1 MKRIWIVA
9 LTLAT
14 GLCAAQAEASR
25 VRTLDEIEGTHLTF
39 MRSEEK
45 LARDVYL
52 TLAATYV
59 GQPAAEVFTNIGDGS
74 EQTHTDAV
82 RDMLES
88 YGLEDPNPDA
98 NNLPDSIG
106 VFVHDDDDDDDDGYG
121 GEYGWYF
128 QEKFDALVKWG
139 SEDLL
144 SALYVGGFI
153 EELDMLDIIDCPK
166 VIREHEDNIGEDGA
180 CGLNYTDEKALKTL
194 YTHLV
199 EGSENHL
206 RAFVKNIEQLT
217 GEPYV
222 AQVLSQEQVDE
233 ILGR

>member
-9 LTLAT
+9 LALAT

-98 NNLPDSIG
+98 NVLPDSIG
-106 VFVHDDDDDDDDGYG
+106 VFVHKSDDGYG
-121 GEYGWYF
+121 GEYGSYF
-128 QEKFDALVKWG
+128 QEKFDALVEWG
-139 SEDLL
+139 SADLL
-144 SALYVGGFI
+144 SALYVGAFI
-153 EELDMLDIIDCPK
+153 EELDMLDIIECPK
-166 VIREHEDNIGEDGA
+166 VIRDNEDNIGEDDA

-206 RAFVKNIEQLT
+206 RAFVDNIEQLMP
-217 GEPYV
+217 EEYEYQ
-222 AQVLSQEQVDE
+222 AQVLEQDQVDA

>member
-1 MKRIWIVA
+1 MKKMSIIV
-9 LTLAT
+9 LLLIS
-14 GLCAAQAEASR
+14 GLCVAQAEAGRISA
-25 VRTLDEIEGTHLTF
+25 LDEIEATHLTF

-52 TLAATYV
+52 TLAAMYQ
-59 GQPAAEVFTNIGDGS
+59 GQPAANVFTNIGDGS

-82 RDMLES
+82 RDTLES
-88 YGLEDPNPDA
+88 YGLKDPNPDA
-98 NNLPDSIG
+98 NELPDNIG
-106 VFVHDDDDDDDDGYG
+106 VFVHEPDDGYG

-128 QEKFDALVKWG
+128 QEKFNDLVAWG
-139 SEDLL
+139 SKDLEN
-144 SALYVGGFI
+144 ALYVGAFI

-166 VIREHEDNIGEDGA
+166 VIRENEGNIGEDDP
-180 CGLNYTDEKALKTL
+180 CGLSYTDEKALKTL

-206 RAFVKNIEQLT
+206 RAFVMNIEQLT
-217 GEPYV
+217 GETYE
-222 AQVLSQEQVDE
+222 AQVLDPDQVDA

>member
-1 MKRIWIVA
+1 MKRSTIVG
-9 LTLAT
+9 LLLAT
-14 GLCAAQAEASR
+14 GICVVAAAPNQ
-25 VRTLDEIEGTHLTF
+25 VRTLDEIEATHLTF

-52 TLAATYV
+52 TLAVLYE
-59 GQPAAEVFTNIGDGS
+59 GQPAADVFINIGDGS

-88 YGLEDPNPDA
+88 YNLEDPNVDA
-98 NNLPDSIG
+98 NVLPENIG
-106 VFVHDDDDDDDDGYG
+106 NFDG

-128 QEKFDALVKWG
+128 EEKYDALVEKAREG
-139 SEDLL
+139 LV
-144 SALYVGGFI
+144 SALYVGALI
-153 EELDMLDIIDCPK
+153 EELDMGDIINCPK
-166 VIREHEDNIGEDGA
+166 VIIEYEDDIGDEG
-180 CGLNYTDEKALKTL
+180 CGLNYTDEKAIKNL

-199 EGSENHL
+199 DGSENHL

-217 GEPYV
+217 GVTYQ
-222 AQVLSQEQVDE
+222 AQILTQEEVDA

>member
-1 MKRIWIVA
+1 MKRTTILGLLLV
-9 LTLAT
+9 T
-14 GLCAAQAEASR
+14 GCCAANAAPDS

-52 TLAATYV
+52 TLALKYE
-59 GQPAAEVFTNIGDGS
+59 GQPAAEVFTNIGEGS
-74 EQTHTDAV
+74 EQTHTDTV
-82 RDMLES
+82 RDTLES

-98 NNLPDSIG
+98 NDLPANIG
-106 VFVHDDDDDDDDGYG
+106 VFEG

-128 QEKFDALVKWG
+128 QEKFAALVANG
-139 SEDLL
+139 SANLL
-144 SALYVGGFI
+144 SALYVGAFI
-153 EELDMLDIIDCPK
+153 EELDMLDIIECPR
-166 VIREHEDNIGEDGA
+166 VILAHEENIGELG
-180 CGLNYTDEKALKTL
+180 CGLNYTDEKALRNL

-199 EGSENHL
+199 DGSESHL

-217 GEPYV
+217 GETYQ
-222 AQVLSQEQVDE
+222 AQVLGQETVDE

>member
-1 MKRIWIVA
+1 MKRSTIVG
-9 LTLAT
+9 LMLAT
-14 GLCAAQAEASR
+14 GTCVVTAAPNQ
-25 VRTLDEIEGTHLTF
+25 VRTLDEIEATHLTF

-52 TLAATYV
+52 TLAALYE
-59 GQPAAEVFTNIGDGS
+59 GQPAADVFVNIGDGS

-82 RDMLES
+82 RDMLDS

-98 NNLPDSIG
+98 NVLPDNIG
-106 VFVHDDDDDDDDGYG
+106 DFDG

-128 QEKFDALVKWG
+128 AEKYSALVASG
-139 SEDLL
+139 SIDLV
-144 SALYVGGFI
+144 SALYVGALI
-153 EELDMLDIIDCPK
+153 EELDMGDIINCPK
-166 VIREHEDNIGEDGA
+166 VIIEYEDNIGDEG
-180 CGLNYTDEKALKTL
+180 CGLNYTDEKALKNL

-199 EGSENHL
+199 DGSENHL

-217 GEPYV
+217 GVTYQ
-222 AQVLSQEQVDE
+222 AQILSQDAVDE

>member
-1 MKRIWIVA
+1 MKRSTIVG
-9 LTLAT
+9 LLLAT
-14 GLCAAQAEASR
+14 GICTVSAAPNQ

-52 TLAATYV
+52 TLAALYA
-59 GQPAAEVFTNIGDGS
+59 GEPAADVFVNIGEGS

-98 NNLPDSIG
+98 NVLPDNIG
-106 VFVHDDDDDDDDGYG
+106 NFDG

-128 QEKFDALVKWG
+128 EDKYNTLVASG
-139 SEDLL
+139 GMDLVN
-144 SALYVGGFI
+144 ALYVGALI
-153 EELDMLDIIDCPK
+153 EELDMGDIINCPK
-166 VIREHEDNIGEDGA
+166 VIIEYEDDVGDEG
-180 CGLNYTDEKALKTL
+180 CGLNYTDEKALKNL

-199 EGSENHL
+199 DGSESHL

-217 GEPYV
+217 GVTYQ
-222 AQVLSQEQVDE
+222 AQVLTQDQVDA
-233 ILGR
+233 ILDR

>member
-1 MKRIWIVA
+1 MKRSTIVG
-9 LTLAT
+9 LMLAT
-14 GLCAAQAEASR
+14 GTCVVTAAPNQ
-25 VRTLDEIEGTHLTF
+25 VRTLDEIEATHLTF

-52 TLAATYV
+52 TLAALYE
-59 GQPAAEVFTNIGDGS
+59 GQPAADVFVNIGDGS

-82 RDMLES
+82 RDMLDS

-98 NNLPDSIG
+98 NVLPDNIG
-106 VFVHDDDDDDDDGYG
+106 DFDG

-128 QEKFDALVKWG
+128 AEKYSALVASG
-139 SEDLL
+139 SIDLV
-144 SALYVGGFI
+144 SALSVGALI
-153 EELDMLDIIDCPK
+153 EELDMGDIINCPK
-166 VIREHEDNIGEDGA
+166 VIIEYEDNIGDEG
-180 CGLNYTDEKALKTL
+180 CGLNYTDEKALKNL

-199 EGSENHL
+199 DGSENHL

-217 GEPYV
+217 GVTYQ
-222 AQVLSQEQVDE
+222 AQILSQDAVDE

>member
-1 MKRIWIVA
+1 M
-9 LTLAT
+9 LAT
-14 GLCAAQAEASR
+14 GLYVAQVEASR
-25 VRTLDEIEGTHLTF
+25 VRTLDEIEATHLTF

-52 TLAATYV
+52 TLAAMYL
-59 GQPAAEVFTNIGDGS
+59 GQPAANVFSNIGEGS

-98 NNLPDSIG
+98 NDLPDNIG
-106 VFVHDDDDDDDDGYG
+106 VFVHDDEEDDDDDDGYG

-128 QEKFDALVKWG
+128 QEKFDALVEWG
-139 SEDLL
+139 SEALV
-144 SALYVGGFI
+144 SALYVGAFI

-166 VIREHEDNIGEDGA
+166 VIKDNEDNIGEDDA
-180 CGLNYTDEKALKTL
+180 CGLSYTDEKALKTL

-206 RAFVKNIEQLT
+206 RAFVMNIEQLT
-217 GEPYV
+217 GEKYK
-222 AQVLSQEQVDE
+222 AQVLTQEQVDE

>member
-1 MKRIWIVA
+1 MRQIVMIG
-9 LTLAT
+9 LLLAT
-14 GLCAAQAEASR
+14 GFCVAIASPGPR
-25 VRTLDEIEGTHLTF
+25 NARTLDELESTHLTF

-52 TLAATYV
+52 TLAGCYQGV
-59 GQPAAEVFTNIGDGS
+59 PGAEVFTNIGDGS
-74 EQTHTDAV
+74 EQTHTDTV

-88 YGLEDPNPDA
+88 YGLVDPNPDA
-98 NNLPDSIG
+98 NDLPDNIG
-106 VFVHDDDDDDDDGYG
+106 VFVKDDDSDYG

-128 QEKFDALVKWG
+128 QEKYEDLVEAGKV
-139 SEDLL
+139 DLL
-144 SALYVGGFI
+144 SALYVGALI
-153 EELDMLDIIDCPK
+153 EELDMNDIIICPK
-166 VIREHEDNIGEDGA
+166 VIVENEDDVPAVG
-180 CGLNYTDEKALKTL
+180 CGLNYTDEKSLKTM

-206 RAFVKNIEQLT
+206 RAFVKNIEQIT

-222 AQVLSQEQVDE
+222 AQYLSQEQVDA

>member
-1 MKRIWIVA
+1 MKKIAIVV
-9 LTLAT
+9 LMLAT

-25 VRTLDEIEGTHLTF
+25 VRTLDEIEATHLTF

-52 TLAATYV
+52 TLAAMYE
-59 GQPAAEVFTNIGDGS
+59 GQPAAKVFTNIGDGS

-98 NNLPDSIG
+98 NDLPDSIG
-106 VFVHDDDDDDDDGYG
+106 VFVHDDDDDDGYG

-128 QEKFDALVKWG
+128 EEKFDALVEWG
-139 SEDLL
+139 SANLV
-144 SALYVGGFI
+144 SALYVGAFI

-166 VIREHEDNIGEDGA
+166 VVREYEDDIGEDDA

-217 GEPYV
+217 GKPYE